1 MKFKHFC
8 LSCLSLASV
17 LLTRPSRHRMR
28 TVLLLLLLGAVGS
41 AQADIAVLIHGLD
54 SNGFKWRKAGIVQ
67 QLVNS
72 GWVDA
77 GHLGPRGPLLYAPPT
92 TGSAEINRLFTV
104 DIPNDAPVEVQAYY
118 LAPMLESL
126 HMAYPNE
133 PITLVGHSAGGL
145 IARFVMIN
153 RPDLNINRLVTIAT
167 PHLGTKLA
175 TMGYMIKSTPMGMM
189 AEMFDMDPLPGD
201 SDLLDEL
208 RPPKRGNFI
217 GWLGYQ
223 SHPPAAY
230 ISIVR
235 RGGDDYVS
243 AFSQNMNNVPALRG
257 RSQVIYTPGGHALNP
272 FDGGILARI
281 LIPSK

>member
-1 MKFKHFC
+1 MNWHSSKTP
-8 LSCLSLASV
+8 LSRFFG
-17 LLTRPSRHRMR
+17 RP
-28 TVLLLLLLGAVGS
+28 LLLGLLLSLLSAVS
-41 AQADIAVLIHGLD
+41 SVAQADIAVLIHGLD

-67 QLVNS
+67 QLAAN

-77 GHLGPRGPLLYAPPT
+77 GHLGPRGPLLYLPPDAKPDNMT
-92 TGSAEINRLFTV
+92 FTV
-104 DIPNDAPVEVQAYY
+104 DLPNDAPIEVQAYY

-126 HMAYPNE
+126 HMKYPDQ

-145 IARFVMIN
+145 VARLVMIT

-175 TMGYMIKSTPMGMM
+175 TMGYMVKETPMGIM

-201 SDLLDEL
+201 ADLLDEL
-208 RPPKRGNFI
+208 RPPKRDNFI

-223 SHPPAAY
+223 PHPPAAY
-230 ISIVR
+230 VSIVR

-257 RSQVIYTPGGHALNP
+257 RSQVIYSPGGHALNP

-281 LIPSK
+281 LFPSKQ